1 MSEVVLIETMEQARE
16 ATRAFLDSD
25 RFLAFDTETTGLY
38 VRTPYGDTG
47 RTVQVSFRPWEVAY
61 VFEMTE
67 RWRKP
72 IEFIFENA
80 VGVVGHNTKFDT
92 HVMASYGIEVF
103 DLLDPSQV
111 HDTVWAAR
119 LHDERD
125 EAKLKPLAVK
135 YLRDDAS
142 DEQQALRRLMRK
154 NNWDWATIPVRYLVD
169 YGGLDAILTGRLF
182 DLLYPQIDY
191 AYDAYMREQRLCPI
205 VYEMERAGILIDV
218 DLLEE
223 VTERLEADIEA
234 AKDEIDSIAPG
245 LNPNAAHQIKSALR
259 DEGIEVPDTKA
270 ETLLSIDHPL
280 AHAVLAFRKA
290 KKMHSTYAL
299 PWRELITSDNRIHP
313 NLNTMGAKTGRFSGS
328 DPNLQNVKRG
338 HDLRDIFIAP
348 EGHKIVVADWNQME
362 LRLYAHFAQDERMRS
377 AFLKGEDIY
386 QDAADLL
393 GVSRQIGKMVML
405 ASIYGAGPRKLRD
418 QCIAQAYKFGL
429 EELVPE
435 LQTYDWKEMHSK
447 FHSAYKIKSLA
458 QLTEL
463 QARRRGQLGE
473 PYILTLGGRRQ
484 RPKRVK
490 LPAYND
496 QGSRHTVFIYKDL
509 GNSLVQGSSADL
521 MKQAIIDAAEAG
533 LRPYLR
539 LTVHDEL
546 ILEVPDDKVDWAIET
561 LERVMTRNEFVPP
574 LTVEG
579 QAAQRYGDA
588 K

>member
-16 ATRAFLDSD
+16 ATRAFLESD

-38 VRTPYGDTG
+38 VRTPYGDRG
-47 RTVQVSFRPWEVAY
+47 RTLQVSFRPWEVAY

-72 IEFIFENA
+72 IEFIFESA
-80 VGVVGHNTKFDT
+80 EGFLGHNTKFDI
-92 HVMASYGIEVF
+92 HVMASYGVEVF
-103 DLLDPSQV
+103 DIVEPHQV
-111 HDTVWAAR
+111 HDTIWVSR
-119 LHDERD
+119 LYDER
-125 EAKLKPLAVK
+125 ERAQLKPLAVRHLDDKAADEQASLKRLMKKNGWTWATVPVK
-135 YLRDDAS
+135 YLV
-142 DEQQALRRLMRK
+142 E
-154 NNWDWATIPVRYLVD
+154 

-191 AYDAYMREQRLCPI
+191 ALDAYMREQRLAPL
-205 VYEMERAGILIDV
+205 VYEMEREGLLIDT
-218 DLLEE
+218 DLLAE
-223 VTERLEADIEA
+223 VTADLEKAIEESEAEIEA
-234 AKDEIDSIAPG
+234 LAPG
-245 LNPNAAHQIKSALR
+245 LNPNAAHQVKAAMR
-259 DEGIEVPDTKA
+259 DRGMEVKDTKA
-270 ETLLSIDHPL
+270 ETLIAAHDDL
-280 AHAVLAFRKA
+280 ARAILAYRKA

-299 PWRELITSDNRIHP
+299 PWRDLITPEKRIHP
-313 NLNTMGAKTGRFSGS
+313 NLNTMGAQTGRFSGS

-338 HDLRDIFIAP
+338 HDLRDIFVAP
-348 EGHKIVVADWNQME
+348 EGHKIVVADWDQME

-405 ASIYGAGPRKLRD
+405 ASIYGAGPKTLKT
-418 QCIAQAYKFGL
+418 QCIANAYKWGM
-429 EELVPE
+429 EEIVPE
-435 LQTYDWKEMHSK
+435 LESFDWVDMHAK

-484 RPKRVK
+484 MPKK
-490 LPAYND
+490 IILPAYND
-496 QGSRHTVFIYKDL
+496 RGSRQTIYTYKDL
-509 GNSLVQGSSADL
+509 GNSLVQGSSSDL
-521 MKQAIIDAAEAG
+521 MKQAIIDAADAG

-546 ILEVPDDKVDWAIET
+546 ILEVPDEKVEWAIET
-561 LERVMTRNEFVPP
+561 LERVMTRKEFVPP
-574 LTVEG
+574 LTVAA
-579 QAAQRYGDA
+579 QAAQRYGEA